1 MYTISQIAKKFG
13 LSRSTLLYYDK
24 IGLLSPKQRTDADY
38 RLYSEADCK
47 TMEEIAR
54 LRGAGVGLGEIRKL
68 LEGGRTKR
76 TDILRERLAKIN
88 HEISLLRHQ
97 QRFILNLLGDRTLMG
112 GTRVLTKDKW
122 IGYLRRAGLDEAGM
136 NRWHQE
142 FEASSPE
149 AHQDFLESLGL
160 SDSEIRRIRQHSSG
174 RK

>member
-1 MYTISQIAKKFG
+1 MYTISQIANKFG

-24 IGLLSPKQRTDADY
+24 IGLLSPKQRTGADY

-54 LRGAGVGLGEIRKL
+54 LRGAGVGLREIRKL
-68 LEGGRTKR
+68 LDGGKTRR
-76 TDILRERLAKIN
+76 ADILRERLAEIN
-88 HEISLLRHQ
+88 HEISLLRRQ

-112 GTRVLTKDKW
+112 GTRVLTKEKW
-122 IGYLRRAGLDEAGM
+122 IDYLRRAGLDEVGM

-160 SDSEIRRIRQHSSG
+160 SDSEIRRIRQHSSE